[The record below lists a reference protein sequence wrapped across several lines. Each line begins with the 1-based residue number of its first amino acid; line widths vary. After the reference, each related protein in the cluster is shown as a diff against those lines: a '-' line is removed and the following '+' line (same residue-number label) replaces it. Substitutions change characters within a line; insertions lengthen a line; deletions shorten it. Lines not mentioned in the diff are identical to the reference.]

1 MEPKGN
7 DIGDFGESYKGYE
20 IEVKTEQVWAGEKAH
35 YRVLQGGTVM
45 IDWRLVHIDG
55 LLLSERRVIEQTLA
69 VARSAVDRELLGA
82 GVV

>member
-1 MEPKGN
+1 MEPKGR
-7 DIGDFGESYKGYE
+7 DIGDFGEPYKGYD

-35 YRVLQGGTVM
+35 YRVLQGGAVM

-55 LLLSERRVIEQTLA
+55 LLLSERRVIERTLA

>member
-1 MEPKGN
+1 
-7 DIGDFGESYKGYE
+7 
-20 IEVKTEQVWAGEKAH
+20 
-35 YRVLQGGTVM
+35 M